1 MTQQIIWTKVQVRL
15 VLQPKKYHQLIIM
28 NRKGLAIMVLA
39 AVILLLLFA
48 PSRANYGV
56 GSSAQPMGFNLF
68 NQPTEAGTNFTVQSG
83 TNFTV
88 QGGGEES
95 IGAPYMGGGAGGSS
109 VSSASLIPRDVV
121 ATEDFGQFSPDKI
134 LGNQNYLDPRS
145 QIGYPETIGGV
156 LRNANRDFRSEPLN
170 PRTPV
175 SIFNLSTIPPDV
187 MRPKFEIEREYQ

>member
-1 MTQQIIWTKVQVRL
+1 
-15 VLQPKKYHQLIIM
+15 M

-39 AVILLLLFA
+39 AVILMLLFA
-48 PSRANYGV
+48 PTRASYGV
-56 GSSAQPMGFNLF
+56 NSSAQPMGMN
-68 NQPTEAGTNFTVQSG
+68 TTNTISPQSG
-83 TNFTV
+83 ATV
-88 QGGGEES
+88 TQPDDS
-95 IGAPYMGGGAGGSS
+95 MGAPYMGGETGGSS

-187 MRPKFEIEREYQ
+187 MRPRFEIDRAYQ

>member
-1 MTQQIIWTKVQVRL
+1 
-15 VLQPKKYHQLIIM
+15 M
-28 NRKGLAIMVLA
+28 NRKGLAIVVLV
-39 AVILLLLFA
+39 VIILFLLFSGRKSGYA
-48 PSRANYGV
+48 PSSQGAVMGMNVGV
-56 GSSAQPMGFNLF
+56 GQSMGVGVT
-68 NQPTEAGTNFTVQSG
+68 NQGAMMTPTPVMSMGDN
-83 TNFTV
+83 
-88 QGGGEES
+88 
-95 IGAPYMGGGAGGSS
+95 IGQT

-145 QIGYPETIGGV
+145 QIGYPETLGGV

-187 MRPKFEIEREYQ
+187 MRPKFEIDYEYS

>member
-1 MTQQIIWTKVQVRL
+1 
-15 VLQPKKYHQLIIM
+15 M

-88 QGGGEES
+88 QGGGEEGM
-95 IGAPYMGGGAGGSS
+95 GAPYMGGGAGGSS

>member
-1 MTQQIIWTKVQVRL
+1 
-15 VLQPKKYHQLIIM
+15 M
-28 NRKGLAIMVLA
+28 NRKGLAIVVLV
-39 AVILLLLFA
+39 VIILFLLFSGRKSGYA
-48 PSRANYGV
+48 SPMAGV
-56 GSSAQPMGFNLF
+56 MGMN
-68 NQPTEAGTNFTVQSG
+68 V
-83 TNFTV
+83 
-88 QGGGEES
+88 GERS
-95 IGAPYMGGGAGGSS
+95 VTSGGAAQTTMMMPAPVMSMGDNIGQT

-145 QIGYPETIGGV
+145 QIGYPETLGGV

-187 MRPKFEIEREYQ
+187 MRPKFEIDYEYS